1 MITGTLSRYFGMQF
15 LRALIG
21 VFAGVFL
28 LVTLIDYIEMMRRAA
43 GEREV
48 SSWIIAQIS
57 LYRVPQLTERIMP
70 FAVLIGAMS
79 CYLGLSR
86 KNELVVARSAGIS
99 AWQFIAPALVVALF
113 TGALATAIY
122 NPLAANLHER
132 SKRLESQMLGNSS
145 GRQSSLQSSG
155 TGFWLRQKSSDGQS
169 IIHALT
175 NTDQGMRLGGVTA
188 FTFSPEGTYQER
200 IEAKSATLA
209 DGYWQLR
216 DARVYGGD
224 DFPVERPTYQLKTNL
239 TSEQVRENFATPESV
254 PFWDLPSYIES
265 AERAGLGA
273 SGYKLQYHKL
283 IARPFLLCAMVLLAS
298 AVSLR
303 FFRFGGVQK
312 MVLSGIVSGFLL
324 YVLSKVVE
332 DLSKAELMP
341 PIAAAWLPVI
351 VGMFTGFVVLLH
363 QEDG

>member
-1 MITGTLSRYFGMQF
+1 MHF

-21 VFAGVFL
+21 VFVGVL
-28 LVTLIDYIEMMRRAA
+28 VLVTLIDYIEMMRRAA

-48 SSWIIAQIS
+48 SSWLVAQTS
-57 LYRVPQLTERIMP
+57 LFRVPQLTERIMP

-86 KNELVVARSAGIS
+86 RNELVVARSAGIS
-99 AWQFIAPALVVALF
+99 AWQFIAPALIVSLVF
-113 TGALATAIY
+113 GALATTIY
-122 NPLAANLHER
+122 NPVAALLNEQ
-132 SKRLESQMLGNSS
+132 SKRLESQIFGGG
-145 GRQSSLQSSG
+145 GRQSSLQASG
-155 TGFWLRQKSSDGQS
+155 TGFWLRQKSEDGQS

-175 NTDQGMRLGGVTA
+175 SSEQGLRLGGVSV
-188 FTFSPEGTYQER
+188 FTFSPDGVYQDR
-200 IEAKSATLA
+200 IEAKSASLE
-209 DGYWQLR
+209 DGYWVLR
-216 DARVYGGD
+216 EARVYGGNE
-224 DFPVERPTYQLKTNL
+224 PPIARPTYQLRTNL
-239 TSEQVRENFATPESV
+239 TSAQVRESFATPESV
-254 PFWDLPSYIES
+254 PFWELPSYIDS

-273 SGYKLQYHKL
+273 AGYKLQYHKL

-312 MVLSGIVSGFLL
+312 MVLSGILSGFLL

-332 DLSKAELMP
+332 DLSKAELMAP
-341 PIAAAWLPVI
+341 LAAAWLPVM
-351 VGMFTGFVVLLH
+351 VGMLTGFVVLLH